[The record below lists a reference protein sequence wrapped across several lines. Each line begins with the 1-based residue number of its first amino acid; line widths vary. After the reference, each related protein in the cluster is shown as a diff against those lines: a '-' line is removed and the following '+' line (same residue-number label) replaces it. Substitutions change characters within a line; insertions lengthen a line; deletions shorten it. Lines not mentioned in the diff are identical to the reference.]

1 MLCDYFKSRPQLEAE
16 IVILRHQLNLLQRRA
31 PRRPHLRWVD
41 RALFIWLYRRCP
53 RVLRAITIVRPETV
67 LRWHRMGFAAYW
79 RWKSRSPGGRPRIA
93 QEVRE
98 LIRRMSL
105 ENPLW
110 GATKIHG
117 ELLKLGIEIAQST
130 VSIYM
135 VPRSDRPLQTWRTF
149 LSNHMEGIASIDL
162 FVVPTIAF
170 QRLFAFL
177 VLGHERRR
185 LLWFAVTRNPTADW
199 LARQITEAFPWDG
212 APKYLIRDNDR
223 VFGAVFKAH
232 VRAMG
237 IRDRPT
243 SFRSPWQNGYVERLI
258 GSIRR
263 ECTDHLLVFN
273 AEHLRRILA
282 KYATY
287 YNEVRTHVS
296 LGKDAPCR
304 RPRRTVRRHCRVS
317 GPWRTTP
324 SLCSNLVF
332 GSDTNMTRSHGRAL
346 RGKRLVAKVPQ
357 GRWRTLTFL
366 AALRH
371 DRVDAP
377 CVIDGP
383 INGEAFLAY
392 VEQVL
397 VPTLKPGDVV
407 IIDNLGSHKGKAVR
421 RAIRT
426 AGAKLFFLPA
436 YSPDLNPIEQFFAKL
451 KTLLRKAAERTVE
464 ATWKRIATLLNSFT
478 PAECANYF
486 TNAGYAS
493 R

>member
-1 MLCDYFKSRPQLEAE
+1 MIAIGLLFVRMLCDYFKSRPQLEAE

-41 RALFIWLYRRCP
+41 RAPFIWLYRRCP
-53 RVLRAITIVRPETV
+53 RVLRAITIVRPETI

-79 RWKSRSPGGRPRIA
+79 RWKSRSSGGRPRIA
-93 QEVRE
+93 REVRD
-98 LIRRMSL
+98 LIRRMSF
-105 ENPLW
+105 ENSLW

-117 ELLKLGIEIAQST
+117 ELLKLGIVVAQST
-130 VSIYM
+130 VSVYM
-135 VPRSDRPLQTWRTF
+135 VPRRDRPLQTWKTF
-149 LSNHMEGIASIDL
+149 LRNHMEGIASIDL

-170 QRLFAFL
+170 QQLFAFL
-177 VLGHERRR
+177 VHGHERRG
-185 LLWFAVTRNPTADW
+185 LLWFAVTRNPTAEW
-199 LARQITEAFPWDG
+199 LARQITEAFPWDR

-304 RPRRTVRRHCRVS
+304 RPVER
-317 GPWRTTP
+317 
-324 SLCSNLVF
+324 F
-332 GSDTNMTRSHGRAL
+332 GDI
-346 RGKRLVAKVPQ
+346 VAYP
-357 GRWRTLTFL
+357 
-366 AALRH
+366 
-371 DRVDAP
+371 
-377 CVIDGP
+377 
-383 INGEAFLAY
+383 
-392 VEQVL
+392 VL
-397 VPTLKPGDVV
+397 GGL
-407 IIDNLGSHKGKAVR
+407 HHRYA
-421 RAIRT
+421 
-426 AGAKLFFLPA
+426 
-436 YSPDLNPIEQFFAKL
+436 
-451 KTLLRKAAERTVE
+451 
-464 ATWKRIATLLNSFT
+464 RI
-478 PAECANYF
+478 
-486 TNAGYAS
+486 
-493 R
+493 